1 MTYSLIKPKLKPILS
16 GFAKIWLCFYILCL
30 GLLTALYF
38 VVATKTLLT
47 NNDTENKR
55 KELAIMQDRIL
66 KNDKDFEILTHRKNL
81 GLEIIG
87 AEGNNTK
94 AMQVVMN
101 LFDFVLKSGS
111 IRLES
116 MNMNKNSLDIRGVTP
131 TKEMFLLLVQTPLKS
146 TFDTNSVNFYPLS
159 NGWYKFVSINK
170 IVEGMYER

>member
-1 MTYSLIKPKLKPILS
+1 
-16 GFAKIWLCFYILCL
+16 
-30 GLLTALYF
+30 
-38 VVATKTLLT
+38 
-47 NNDTENKR
+47 
-55 KELAIMQDRIL
+55 
-66 KNDKDFEILTHRKNL
+66 
-81 GLEIIG
+81 
-87 AEGNNTK
+87 
-94 AMQVVMN
+94 MN